1 MFVYLQLFARL
12 EIERV
17 VDLDNVLVEIE
28 RGRANP
34 DEAERT
40 QAHDALREPLEF
52 ARMHLGLDDAILD
65 ELANLVLAHAAVE
78 EEQTRRF
85 RLKPARL
92 RVRRRRIRLVVVMVV
107 ETRVV
112 EPEQLGRVEKLG
124 QLVRRDVARACQV
137 THVEYFVD

>member
-1 MFVYLQLFARL
+1 MQLFACF
-12 EIERV
+12 EVERA

-65 ELANLVLAHAAVE
+65 ELAYLVLAHAAVE
-78 EEQTRRF
+78 EEQTRRL

-92 RVRRRRIRLVVVMVV
+92 RVRRRRVRLMVVVK
-107 ETRVV
+107 TRVV

-137 THVEYFVD
+137 THVEYFID